1 MIEKQNHT
9 LATSSNGGASFLF
22 GHKEQVAFILNCIK
36 TNQIPNAW
44 LFHGPA
50 GIGKAS
56 LALNVAKALSS
67 GGFLKNRS
75 LSHISEKDIR
85 DPYVS
90 TWSNNIFFC
99 KRKWDDKKKLF
110 QKNISIDDIRELR
123 RKVSLSSTDNSYKV
137 CIVDTTE
144 DLNLSASNSLL
155 KILEEPPKK
164 TLFILVSNNK
174 QSILPTIFSRCQKI
188 AFQRLSEGDL
198 RNISMGFLKENQFEQ
213 LKKYGALT
221 SCEGSVRKL
230 LNFLDKD
237 FIEFFNGMKGLL
249 LDLPNLNRRKA
260 IKLLAVNKKYLA
272 YDDPDK
278 SSLGVL
284 LRLLASLAKNEIDL
298 VFNSKL
304 VTEEI
309 HLIAAHLYAQISLF
323 RHQSMEYNIDAKKV
337 LFLALNIIDLAFAK
351 YRKE

>member
-9 LATSSNGGASFLF
+9 LATSLNGGASFLF
-22 GHKEQVAFILNCIK
+22 GHKEQLDFILNCIQ
-36 TNQIPNAW
+36 TSQIPNAW

-56 LALNVAKALSS
+56 LAVNVANILSNV
-67 GGFLKNRS
+67 GFLKKDR
-75 LSHISEKDIR
+75 LDHISEKDIR
-85 DPYVS
+85 SPNVS
-90 TWSNNIFFC
+90 ALSNNIFLC
-99 KRKWDDKKKLF
+99 QRRWDDKKKLF
-110 QKNISIDDIRELR
+110 QKNISIDDIRELT
-123 RKVSLSSTDNSYKV
+123 RKFSLSSTDNSYKV

-155 KILEEPPKK
+155 KMLEEPPKK

-174 QSILPTIFSRCQKI
+174 QSILPTILSRCQKI
-188 AFQRLSEGDL
+188 AFQRLNEDDL
-198 RNISMGFLKENQFEQ
+198 RNISMCFLKENQFDQ
-213 LKKYGALT
+213 LKKAGALT

-230 LNFLDKD
+230 LNFLDD
-237 FIEFFNGMKGLL
+237 EYIEFFNEMKGLL

-260 IKLLAVNKKYLA
+260 IKLLAMNKKYLT

-278 SSLGVL
+278 SLFGVL
-284 LRLLASLAKNEIDL
+284 LRLLASLAKNEINL
-298 VFNSKL
+298 VFNNKL
-304 VTEEI
+304 VKEEI
-309 HLIAAHLYAQISLF
+309 DLIAAHLYAQISLL

-351 YRKE
+351 YKKE

>member
-9 LATSSNGGASFLF
+9 LATSLNGGASFLF
-22 GHKEQVAFILNCIK
+22 GHKEQIAFILNCIK
-36 TNQIPNAW
+36 RNQIPNAW

-56 LALNVAKALSS
+56 LALNVAKVLSNV
-67 GGFLKNRS
+67 GFFKNER
-75 LSHISEKDIR
+75 LNHISENDIR
-85 DPYVS
+85 DPNVS
-90 TWSNNIFFC
+90 TRSNNIFFC
-99 KRKWDDKKKLF
+99 ERKWDDKKKLL
-110 QKNISIDDIRELR
+110 QKNISIDDIRELS
-123 RKVSLSSTDNSYKV
+123 RKFSLSSTDNSYKV

-174 QSILPTIFSRCQKI
+174 QSILPTILSRCQKI
-188 AFQRLSEGDL
+188 AFQRLNEDDL
-198 RNISMGFLKENQFEQ
+198 RNISMGFLKENQFDQ
-213 LKKYGALT
+213 LKKAGALT

-230 LNFLDKD
+230 LNFLDKEY
-237 FIEFFNGMKGLL
+237 IEFFNAMKGLL

-260 IKLLAVNKKYLA
+260 IKLLAMNKKYLT

-278 SSLGVL
+278 SLFGIL
-284 LRLLASLAKNEIDL
+284 LRLLASLAKNEINL
-298 VFNSKL
+298 VFNNKL
-304 VTEEI
+304 VKEEI
-309 HLIAAHLYAQISLF
+309 DLIAAHLYAQISLL

-337 LFLALNIIDLAFAK
+337 LSLALNIIDLAFAK
-351 YRKE
+351 YKKE

>member
-9 LATSSNGGASFLF
+9 LARSKNGEASFLF

-90 TWSNNIFFC
+90 ARSNNIFFC

-110 QKNISIDDIRELR
+110 QKNISIDDIRELI

-188 AFQRLSEGDL
+188 AFQS
-198 RNISMGFLKENQFEQ
+198 
-213 LKKYGALT
+213 
-221 SCEGSVRKL
+221 
-230 LNFLDKD
+230 
-237 FIEFFNGMKGLL
+237 
-249 LDLPNLNRRKA
+249 
-260 IKLLAVNKKYLA
+260 
-272 YDDPDK
+272 
-278 SSLGVL
+278 
-284 LRLLASLAKNEIDL
+284 
-298 VFNSKL
+298 
-304 VTEEI
+304 
-309 HLIAAHLYAQISLF
+309 
-323 RHQSMEYNIDAKKV
+323 
-337 LFLALNIIDLAFAK
+337 
-351 YRKE
+351 

>member
-9 LATSSNGGASFLF
+9 LATSLNGGASFLF
-22 GHKEQVAFILNCIK
+22 GHKEQLDFILNCIQ
-36 TNQIPNAW
+36 TSQIPNAW

-56 LALNVAKALSS
+56 LAVNVANILSNV
-67 GGFLKNRS
+67 GFLKKDR
-75 LSHISEKDIR
+75 LDHISEKDIR
-85 DPYVS
+85 SPNIS
-90 TWSNNIFFC
+90 ALSNNIFLC
-99 KRKWDDKKKLF
+99 QRRWDDKKKLF
-110 QKNISIDDIRELR
+110 QKNISIDDIRELT
-123 RKVSLSSTDNSYKV
+123 RKFSLSSTDNSYKV

-155 KILEEPPKK
+155 KMLEEPPKK

-174 QSILPTIFSRCQKI
+174 QSILPTILSRCQKI
-188 AFQRLSEGDL
+188 AFQRLNEDDL
-198 RNISMGFLKENQFEQ
+198 RNISMGFLKENQFDQ
-213 LKKYGALT
+213 LKKAGALT

-230 LNFLDKD
+230 LNFLDKEY
-237 FIEFFNGMKGLL
+237 IEFFNEMKGLL

-260 IKLLAVNKKYLA
+260 IKLLAMNKKYLT

-278 SSLGVL
+278 SLFGVL
-284 LRLLASLAKNEIDL
+284 LRLLASLAKNEINL
-298 VFNSKL
+298 VFNNKL
-304 VTEEI
+304 VKEEI
-309 HLIAAHLYAQISLF
+309 DLIAAHLYAQISLL

-351 YRKE
+351 YKKE